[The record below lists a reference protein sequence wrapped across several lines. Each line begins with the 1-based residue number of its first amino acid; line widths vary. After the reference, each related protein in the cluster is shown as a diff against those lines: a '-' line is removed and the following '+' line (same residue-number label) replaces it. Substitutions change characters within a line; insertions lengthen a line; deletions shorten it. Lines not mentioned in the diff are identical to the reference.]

1 MVVICVTSP
10 PVVEVRNSPI
20 NDCGPKIITP
30 PALLQ
35 APPKGSGTSQSVCT
49 GPPVTSIF
57 LSLLSAKK
65 PMKRLS
71 GDQKGKIAPCVPAS
85 SLASVE
91 SSGRTQS
98 WSLPPVAAVKA
109 RWRPSGDTAIWPKLD
124 FSGGRMENLI
134 NLASL
139 VTGWR
144 VKYAHTD
151 PSITSKNATVASHA
165 SRSRIR
171 KDDATT
177 LSATTG
183 AAARVSNCDSGRE
196 PDGADNASSAKQ
208 RSLAD

>member
-57 LSLLSAKK
+57 LRRLSAKK

-71 GDQKGKIAPCVPAS
+71 GDQKGKIAPCVPLS

-124 FSGGRMENLI
+124 FSGGRMENFI
-134 NLASL
+134 ARVSL
-139 VTGWR
+139 GAGWR
-144 VKYAHTD
+144 IKYANVNPNT
-151 PSITSKNATVASHA
+151 PSNNATVASHA
-165 SRSRIR
+165 DRSRFL
-171 KDDATT
+171 T
-177 LSATTG
+177 
-183 AAARVSNCDSGRE
+183 
-196 PDGADNASSAKQ
+196 DNAVAVSV
-208 RSLAD
+208 LAPDEVDNA